1 MSISTPGG
9 ALNRTAYVHVLG
21 VDVGERAEGFDIR
34 DGAPQAAS
42 LGTLTFS
49 IADGVFR
56 MSVFQTVAKKGIL
69 DAWGWLADDFRVVA
83 VDSAYTF
90 DSAHNFLDDVTDR
103 VGISSLLASK
113 TSTDGNAVSANPTIT
128 GPVTGPIAGCW
139 LFRDTGWRRPAI

>member
-1 MSISTPGG
+1 
-9 ALNRTAYVHVLG
+9 
-21 VDVGERAEGFDIR
+21 
-34 DGAPQAAS
+34 
-42 LGTLTFS
+42 
-49 IADGVFR
+49 

-128 GPVTGPIAGCW
+128 GPVSGPIAGCW
-139 LFRDTGWRRPAI
+139 LFRDTGVEATSDLIAWYDTTTNGQPMSVETGTADVILRIRDGLWFRI